1 MQWNRY
7 YSNRYTKVNRNIVTK
22 NPLLTAVN
30 VHRLLDSLV
39 VECWLRVREVP
50 VSIPSQGL
58 RHTKD
63 VRKMVPVVSLFIT
76 EHLKGK
82 ILALS
87 QELRKEI
94 NVMDTIWDRKSFEV
108 AVVAGMKKPIDHA
121 EPTKSNVKFIFYK
134 KQKIQYVITTPF
146 LRAIP
151 VLYLITSKLC
161 YTQQCL
167 CGTNIRDFHSL
178 INYPL
183 IWLFRMSKRTYVH
196 VYLDYITDTSHN
208 VQDISIVSLTTALY
222 VVKLFHYT
230 TWYQILP
237 LTFI

>member
-1 MQWNRY
+1 
-7 YSNRYTKVNRNIVTK
+7 
-22 NPLLTAVN
+22 
-30 VHRLLDSLV
+30 
-39 VECWLRVREVP
+39 
-50 VSIPSQGL
+50 
-58 RHTKD
+58 
-63 VRKMVPVVSLFIT
+63 
-76 EHLKGK
+76 
-82 ILALS
+82 
-87 QELRKEI
+87 
-94 NVMDTIWDRKSFEV
+94 MDTIWDRKSFEV

-208 VQDISIVSLTTALY
+208 VQDKYCLPHNSSVRSQGVPLYNMISNPSFNVYLNISIFLLVLFSY
-222 VVKLFHYT
+222 VLSFFCSVVVLFV
-230 TWYQILP
+230 
-237 LTFI
+237 